1 MVVPDSFQPNRTPI
15 STIFMPLT
23 SLLCVLSLTAL
34 AYGQRE
40 GSLGK
45 RATSHIQGT
54 CHRIAAAVSN
64 VSEVY
69 FPRM

>member
-1 MVVPDSFQPNRTPI
+1 
-15 STIFMPLT
+15 MPLTT
-23 SLLCVLSLTAL
+23 SLLCVLSLTVV

-45 RATSHIQGT
+45 RATSHVQDT